1 MSNSKE
7 EIETLTEI
15 RADDVKVLGNG
26 SLGTVYKLK
35 KLSQPM
41 AIKCIKNTTLL
52 NELVDFEKEAFLY
65 LGENFPSVIKY
76 HCVTKMPM

>member
-7 EIETLTEI
+7 EIEALTEI

-35 KLSQPM
+35 QLSQPI

-52 NELVDFEKEAFLY
+52 KELVEFEKEAFSY

-76 HCVTKMPM
+76 HCVKKMPM